1 VVPRRLALLGAV
13 CVAVGALSRPAAAQG
28 ITEVGAQAMLTTAN
42 PTALFAGP
50 TLARRVGR
58 RDRLAFGL
66 GLGGA
71 DGQVAGRGE
80 AMWQFLLSPEAEGRP
95 GVYLGAGL
103 AASVTPAWRGWVVA
117 TAGVDWSPGGRSG
130 WMAEVGVGG
139 GVRVVL
145 GYRWRRGGTR
155 K

>member
-1 VVPRRLALLGAV
+1 MACL
-13 CVAVGALSRPAAAQG
+13 AVGSLSRPAAAQG
-28 ITEVGAQAMLTTAN
+28 VTEVGAQAMLTTAH

-71 DGQVAGRGE
+71 EGQVAGRGE
-80 AMWQFLLSPEAEGRP
+80 AMWQFLLAPEAESRP

-103 AASVTPAWRGWVVA
+103 AASVAPAWRGWVVA
-117 TAGVDWSPGGRSG
+117 TVGVDWSPGGRSG
-130 WMAEVGVGG
+130 WMTEVGVGG
-139 GVRVVL
+139 GVRVVM

>member
-1 VVPRRLALLGAV
+1 MGRCGLLAGAAWLAALGLLPSRVSAQRVTELGV
-13 CVAVGALSRPAAAQG
+13 QAL
-28 ITEVGAQAMLTTAN
+28 LTTAA
-42 PTALFAGP
+42 PTAVFAGP

-58 RDRLAFGL
+58 RDRLTFGL
-66 GLGGA
+66 GAGVAGGKA
-71 DGQVAGRGE
+71 GGRGE

-103 AASVTPAWRGWVVA
+103 AASVAPEWRGWVVA
-117 TAGVDWSPGGRSG
+117 TAGVDWNPGGRSG
-130 WMAEVGVGG
+130 WLAEVGVGG
-139 GVRVVL
+139 GIRLAL

>member
-1 VVPRRLALLGAV
+1 MVPRLLLPAGVFCLLASGLPL
-13 CVAVGALSRPAAAQG
+13 PAAAQG
-28 ITEVGAQAMLTTAN
+28 VTEVGAQAMLTTAN
-42 PTALFAGP
+42 PTAIFAGP

-71 DGQVAGRGE
+71 GGQVTGRGE

-95 GVYLGAGL
+95 GVYFGAGL
-103 AASVTPAWRGWVVA
+103 AASVAPAWRGWVVA
-117 TAGVDWSPGGRSG
+117 TVGVDWSPGGQSG

-139 GVRVVL
+139 GVRVAL

>member
-1 VVPRRLALLGAV
+1 VVPRPLALLGAV
-13 CVAVGALSRPAAAQG
+13 CLAVGALSRPAAAQG

-50 TLARRVGR
+50 TLARRLGR

-103 AASVTPAWRGWVVA
+103 AASVASEWRGWVVA

-139 GVRVVL
+139 GVRVVM

>member
-1 VVPRRLALLGAV
+1 MVPRLLLPAGVFCLLASGLPL
-13 CVAVGALSRPAAAQG
+13 PAAAQG
-28 ITEVGAQAMLTTAN
+28 VTEVGAQATLTSAS
-42 PTALFAGP
+42 PTAVVAGP

-71 DGQVAGRGE
+71 GGQVTGRGE

-103 AASVTPAWRGWVVA
+103 AGSVTREWRGWVIA
-117 TAGVDWSPGGRSG
+117 TVGVDWSPGGQSG
-130 WMAEVGVGG
+130 WTAELGVGG
-139 GVRVVL
+139 GVRVAL
-145 GYRWRRGGTR
+145 GYRWRRGGAR